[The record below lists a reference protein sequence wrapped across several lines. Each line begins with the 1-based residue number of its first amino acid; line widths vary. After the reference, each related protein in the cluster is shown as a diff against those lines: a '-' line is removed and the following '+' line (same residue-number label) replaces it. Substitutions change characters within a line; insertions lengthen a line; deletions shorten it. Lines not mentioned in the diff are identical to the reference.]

1 MRMNNRFPAVYLKAK
16 LNLID
21 KEIGGLPDVRLG
33 HHEGR
38 VVLRQ
43 CLFVNGKRRVKEYSA
58 DKEEGKLLYGQ
69 SEYRKK
75 LSDVKEQLEI
85 ILKNMPALPDIDL
98 TKVNTI
104 YNKDMWERIHVRAE
118 FEEKNTGYQY
128 KNMMMDSRGEMIVA
142 QTLES
147 LGLEYKY
154 EPRIIIGGEV
164 YYPDFIVYL
173 PEFERCFFVEFMGR
187 LDDEKYISRN
197 KFKIM
202 DYLKSGMVIN
212 RDLLVFCGYENSMVN
227 SDDMTD
233 DIVALINK
241 FCRMYSEAPIAS

>member
-1 MRMNNRFPAVYLKAK
+1 
-16 LNLID
+16 
-21 KEIGGLPDVRLG
+21 
-33 HHEGR
+33 
-38 VVLRQ
+38 
-43 CLFVNGKRRVKEYSA
+43 
-58 DKEEGKLLYGQ
+58 
-69 SEYRKK
+69 
-75 LSDVKEQLEI
+75 
-85 ILKNMPALPDIDL
+85 
-98 TKVNTI
+98 
-104 YNKDMWERIHVRAE
+104 
-118 FEEKNTGYQY
+118 
-128 KNMMMDSRGEMIVA
+128 MMMDSRGEMIVA

-197 KFKIM
+197 KFKLM